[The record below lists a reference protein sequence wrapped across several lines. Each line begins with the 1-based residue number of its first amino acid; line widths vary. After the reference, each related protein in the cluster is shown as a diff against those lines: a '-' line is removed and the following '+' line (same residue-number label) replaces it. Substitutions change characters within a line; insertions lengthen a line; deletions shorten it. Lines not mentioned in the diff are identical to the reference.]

1 MNVLVIVWRNL
12 CKRKLRTVLT
22 VAGIAIG
29 VGLLLSLLTIS
40 VTGSRS
46 ATEVIR
52 RLAGADIIVYNSSRV
67 FFGRGIGVPIQRSSQ
82 FPGFSG
88 FGTLVDLSVYSAIT
102 SIPGVSVVSPIISF
116 RALLN
121 STTTVVVYGVE
132 PSTYTAVSSIEVVE
146 GSFLSNISTQ
156 QAVVGKSLAEELGVS
171 VGSHIELSYG
181 NTTQI
186 FTVVGVFQTGE
197 RFQEYAVYIPLQ
209 IAQNL
214 IGVVDKVSQILVK
227 CSDPSSVQDV
237 AQAIQS
243 LFPGLTTFTPSTMV
257 QRMQEAVNTVTTFFA
272 SIGGV
277 ALVAGLFG
285 VMNTMT
291 MAVAER
297 TREIGIM
304 KAIGAS
310 NWFILKLF
318 LLESIIIGAMG
329 SIAGL
334 ILGIA
339 LTYVIAPI
347 LLQTR
352 VVNSIGFAGRFGR
365 STTTTILQPVIT
377 LENIAIAI
385 ALGIVVGVI
394 AGIYPAYRAARMK
407 PVEALRYV

>member
-1 MNVLVIVWRNL
+1 VNVLVIVWRNL

-67 FFGRGIGVPIQRSSQ
+67 FFGRGIGVPVQRSSQ

-146 GSFLSNISTQ
+146 GSFLTNISTQ

-352 VVNSIGFAGRFGR
+352 AVSGIGFAGRFGR

-385 ALGIVVGVI
+385 ALGIVVDVI

>member
-1 MNVLVIVWRNL
+1 VNVLIIVWRNL

-67 FFGRGIGVPIQRSSQ
+67 FFGRGIGMPIQRSSQ
-82 FPGFSG
+82 FPSFSD

-156 QAVVGKSLAEELGVS
+156 QAVVGKSLTEELGVS
-171 VGSHIELSYG
+171 VGNHIELSYG

-214 IGVVDKVSQILVK
+214 IGVVDKVSQILIK
-227 CSDPSSVQDV
+227 CSDPGSVQDV

-243 LFPGLTTFTPSTMV
+243 LFPGLTTFTPSAMV

-285 VMNTMT
+285 VMNTMA

-352 VVNSIGFAGRFGR
+352 AVNSIGFAGRFR
-365 STTTTILQPVIT
+365 RLTTTTILQPVIT

-394 AGIYPAYRAARMK
+394 AGIYPAYRAARMR

>member
-1 MNVLVIVWRNL
+1 V
-12 CKRKLRTVLT
+12 
-22 VAGIAIG
+22 
-29 VGLLLSLLTIS
+29 S
-40 VTGSRS
+40 
-46 ATEVIR
+46 
-52 RLAGADIIVYNSSRV
+52 
-67 FFGRGIGVPIQRSSQ
+67 FGRGIGVPIQRSPQ

-146 GSFLSNISTQ
+146 GSFLTNISTQ

-365 STTTTILQPVIT
+365 STTTIILQPVIT

-394 AGIYPAYRAARMK
+394 AGIYPAYRATRMK

>member
-1 MNVLVIVWRNL
+1 VNVLVIVWRNL

-22 VAGIAIG
+22 VVGIAIG

-46 ATEVIR
+46 AAEVIR

-243 LFPGLTTFTPSTMV
+243 LFPGLTTFTPSAMV

-285 VMNTMT
+285 VMNTMA
-291 MAVAER
+291 MAVTER

-352 VVNSIGFAGRFGR
+352 AVNSIGFAGRFGR
-365 STTTTILQPVIT
+365 SITTTILQPVIT

-394 AGIYPAYRAARMK
+394 AGIYPAYRATRMR

>member
-1 MNVLVIVWRNL
+1 MLVIVWRNL

-82 FPGFSG
+82 FPGFSD
-88 FGTLVDLSVYSAIT
+88 FGTLVDLSVYSTIT
-102 SIPGVSVVSPIISF
+102 SIPGVSIVSPIISF

-121 STTTVVVYGVE
+121 STTIVVVYGVE

-146 GSFLSNISTQ
+146 GSFLTNISTQ

-243 LFPGLTTFTPSTMV
+243 LFPGLTTFTPSAMV

-285 VMNTMT
+285 VMNTMA

-352 VVNSIGFAGRFGR
+352 AVNSIGFAGRFGR
-365 STTTTILQPVIT
+365 LTTTTILQPVIT

-394 AGIYPAYRAARMK
+394 AGIYPAYRAARMR

>member
-22 VAGIAIG
+22 VVGIAIG

-46 ATEVIR
+46 AAEVIR

-67 FFGRGIGVPIQRSSQ
+67 FFGRGIGMPIQRSSQ
-82 FPGFSG
+82 FPSFSG
-88 FGTLVDLSVYSAIT
+88 FETLVDLSVYSAIT

-146 GSFLSNISTQ
+146 GSFLTNISTQ

-171 VGSHIELSYG
+171 VGNHIELSYG

-243 LFPGLTTFTPSTMV
+243 LFPGLTTFTPSAMV

-277 ALVAGLFG
+277 ALIAGLFG
-285 VMNTMT
+285 VMNTMA

-352 VVNSIGFAGRFGR
+352 AVNSIGFAGRFGR
-365 STTTTILQPVIT
+365 LTTTTILQPVIT

-394 AGIYPAYRAARMK
+394 AGIYPAYRATRMR
-407 PVEALRYV
+407 PVETLRYV